1 MYIQGTYQKLSLFA
15 DDLTVFQYDPAR
27 SLCHLLNL
35 FDFFGMYF
43 SQIEFGIQQQM
54 NLPNEVCEVKEEN
67 INSCRNTDDFMLCQ
81 KIFTDQI
88 FSSCKTLIDP
98 YQYTVLCFLNLCLC
112 KEENRTSCLCSI
124 ITEFSRQCA
133 LAGGKPGNWRT
144 PDLCPRECPQ
154 NLEYQ
159 ECGSPCGDS
168 CSNPDSTLACDQH
181 CVDGCYCPEGLL
193 FDDIGTNGCIAIENC
208 SCTYNGHSYIPGAS
222 YSTSDRSCTCSS
234 GKWQC
239 EFLPCSATCAIEGG
253 SHITTFDEMRYTAYG
268 DCYYVF
274 SKLCTQSLFTVLG
287 ELRPCGKKETETC
300 LVGVTVILNDEETII
315 ELNPSGDVYVNFI
328 YTQLPIS
335 AASFTIFRPSPLY
348 IVLNTNFGLQI
359 ISQIIPIMQLYV
371 VLEPSYTS
379 QTCGLCGNYNNRQ
392 SDEFK
397 IISGIVEGT
406 AVSFINTWKTEANCP
421 SANIVFDH
429 PCSISVESEVYAKH
443 WCGLLLDPDDVFG
456 PCHILVNPNIYYQN
470 CLIDTCSCE
479 KSEEC
484 MCAALASYAKLCAAN
499 GVVLYGWRQ
508 KACYKYTQCP
518 NNLVFSYSVTSYQP
532 TCRSISEPDMICK
545 VIFDPLEGCVCNKG
559 YYLDKS
565 GKCVPAISCPCYY
578 RGLPIPSGESINDR
592 GVICTCNKGNLTCIG
607 GKKPTAICTAP
618 MVFVDCSKSEPGTNG
633 AECFKSCQT
642 LDLQCYSTRC
652 KSGCVCP
659 PGLVSDENG
668 GCIDPINCPCI
679 HNEAI
684 YNTGDE
690 IKIRCN
696 TCVCKDRMWK
706 CTNNTCLS
714 TCTVYG
720 DGHYITFD
728 GKRYSFNGDC
738 QYTLAEDYCNL
749 NSSESNFRIIT
760 ENIACG
766 TTGTTCSKSIK
777 IFLGTFELILADD
790 HLNVIERG
798 FGVPV
803 PYRVRLMGI
812 YLVIET
818 KSGLLLLWDKK
829 TSIFIKVSSEY
840 KGKLCGLCGNYDGN
854 RNNDFTTRGNAVVA
868 SADEFGNSWKMS
880 TNCPDAKDTK
890 DPCII
895 NPYRQSWAQ
904 KQCSIINSNVF
915 SACHPH
921 VDPLKYYEACVSDSC
936 ACNTGGD
943 CECFCTAVAAY
954 ALACGDLGIC
964 ISWRTPIICP
974 LFCDYYNRD
983 GNCEWHYKACG
994 SHCMKTCRNPMGKCS
1009 YEIRGLE
1016 GCYPK
1021 CPEDKPYFDEDEMEC
1036 VSVCGCYDGDR
1047 KHYKLGAIVPTN
1059 ENCTVC
1065 FCTLNGIECKY
1076 KVEACKCEYQGKIY
1090 KYNEVI
1096 YNTTDNIGGCII
1108 AICKENG
1115 TIYREVHPC
1124 PTVSTTS
1131 VRTTPLEFTTE
1142 SSTGPW
1148 EGGDLSNRVCCLAA
1162 GQM

>member
-1 MYIQGTYQKLSLFA
+1 M
-15 DDLTVFQYDPAR
+15 D
-27 SLCHLLNL
+27 
-35 FDFFGMYF
+35 
-43 SQIEFGIQQQM
+43 
-54 NLPNEVCEVKEEN
+54 
-67 INSCRNTDDFMLCQ
+67 
-81 KIFTDQI
+81 
-88 FSSCKTLIDP
+88 
-98 YQYTVLCFLNLCLC
+98 
-112 KEENRTSCLCSI
+112 
-124 ITEFSRQCA
+124 
-133 LAGGKPGNWRT
+133 
-144 PDLCPRECPQ
+144 
-154 NLEYQ
+154 
-159 ECGSPCGDS
+159 
-168 CSNPDSTLACDQH
+168 
-181 CVDGCYCPEGLL
+181 
-193 FDDIGTNGCIAIENC
+193 
-208 SCTYNGHSYIPGAS
+208 IPGLN
-222 YSTSDRSCTCSS
+222 S
-234 GKWQC
+234 GV
-239 EFLPCSATCAIEGG
+239 P
-253 SHITTFDEMRYTAYG
+253 R
-268 DCYYVF
+268 
-274 SKLCTQSLFTVLG
+274 LCTQSLFTVLG

-300 LVGVTVILNDEETII
+300 LVGVTVILNDDETII

-335 AASFTIFRPSPLY
+335 AANFTIFKPSPLY

-371 VLEPSYTS
+371 VLEPSYSS

-421 SANIVFDH
+421 SVNIVFDH

-443 WCGLLLDPDDVFG
+443 WCGLLLDPDDVFAA
-456 PCHILVNPNIYYQN
+456 CHILVNPNIYYQV
-470 CLIDTCSCE
+470 
-479 KSEEC
+479 
-484 MCAALASYAKLCAAN
+484 AASHILPSF
-499 GVVLYGWRQ
+499 VVLCGGNFPCV
-508 KACYKYTQCP
+508 A
-518 NNLVFSYSVTSYQP
+518 YS
-532 TCRSISEPDMICK
+532 C
-545 VIFDPLEGCVCNKG
+545 
-559 YYLDKS
+559 YYLVHIDNHYLYDLALS
-565 GKCVPAISCPCYY
+565 LSHYY
-578 RGLPIPSGESINDR
+578 
-592 GVICTCNKGNLTCIG
+592 
-607 GKKPTAICTAP
+607 AICTAP
-618 MVFVDCSKSEPGTNG
+618 MVFVDCSKSEPDANG

-766 TTGTTCSKSIK
+766 TAGTTCSKSIR

-790 HLNVIERG
+790 HLNVIKRG

-868 SADEFGNSWKMS
+868 STDEFGNSWKMS

-915 SACHPH
+915 SACHPY

-964 ISWRTPIICP
+964 ISWRTPVICP

-1021 CPEDKPYFDEDEMEC
+1021 CPEDKPFFDEDEMEC

-1076 KVEACKCEYQGKIY
+1076 KVEACKCKYQGKIY

-1115 TIYREVHPC
+1115 TIYREVYPC
-1124 PTVSTTS
+1124 PTTS
-1131 VRTTPLEFTTE
+1131 ARTTPLEFTTE
-1142 SSTGPW
+1142 SST
-1148 EGGDLSNRVCCLAA
+1148 DLSE
-1162 GQM
+1162 